1 MDVPSCRP
9 SRPSVALSRWS
20 CIVASVLLNLL
31 GIRQRV
37 HASITTE
44 VELRVA
50 LDAEDTDSEDL
61 VRDTWAARTY
71 AHLRD

>member
-1 MDVPSCRP
+1 MWPAS
-9 SRPSVALSRWS
+9 SRR
-20 CIVASVLLNLL
+20 CCLNLL
-31 GIRQRV
+31 GIRQRA